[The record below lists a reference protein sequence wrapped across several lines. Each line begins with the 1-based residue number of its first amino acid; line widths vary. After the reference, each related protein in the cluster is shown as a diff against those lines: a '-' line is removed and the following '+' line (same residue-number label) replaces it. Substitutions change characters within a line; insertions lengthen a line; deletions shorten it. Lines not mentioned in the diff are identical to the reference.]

1 MFIRFWKSHSLATQ
15 TLLRTST
22 GLAII
27 VITSATISYF
37 YIFSILESQ
46 TKSLLAKYVIERS
59 RSEQQLFQLA
69 EANLAAVQQ
78 TALGQLQSLGIRDP
92 QLEFET
98 LFFKYPDGVTRK
110 RSKHSQNPH
119 QATLFLDDEVAVNA
133 DVRRRVMA
141 FYQVANQYGPPWH
154 HHFPNL
160 YFIAPENFSV
170 CYWPAFDWSGNA
182 NASFYEPGEEYFYIS
197 TKSHNPKRKIVWTR
211 VYYDKVFQNWI
222 VSAVS
227 PLYVGDRHMATVGLD
242 VNLDDLL
249 QRTLNESLE
258 GTYNIIFRQDGHL
271 IAHPKLME
279 KIRENAGDLDLKKF
293 KEKHLE
299 TIFNLIKNS
308 ETSRFQNVI
317 NNTKNNEYLAVSN
330 LAGPDWYF
338 VTVYPKKILANQAIQ
353 TACFTF
359 VLGFIVL
366 GIEIIVLS
374 SILKRKITS
383 PLQRLAGATTQISNG
398 NLDVQL
404 DENQDNELGH
414 LASAFNW
421 MTRQLQGSFQTLEQA
436 NLDLEQRVAARTLEL
451 QTAKE
456 LADTANQAKGE
467 FLANMSHE
475 LRTPLNAILGFS
487 QVMSRDPDLTQ
498 EQQDNLTIINHSGEH
513 LLTLI
518 NDVLDMSK
526 IDAGQMTLNQ
536 GNVDLYH
543 LLSEMEELFRLKA
556 ASKSLELAFEYA
568 PGLPQYVRSDVG
580 KLRQILINLIS
591 NAIKFTK
598 VGCITVRVGV
608 DHTILAPIAGAYLYF
623 EVQDTGVGIGSDEL
637 ALIFEPFVQAE
648 AGVQLQQGTGLGLS
662 ISRKFVELM
671 GGTITA
677 QSTLGEG
684 TRFTFTMPVE
694 LAVASDRTDT
704 TDASTVICL
713 AANQPRYRILVVDDS
728 WPNRRLLSKLLVSV
742 GFEVQEAEH
751 GKAAIAIWQAWEPQ
765 LIYMDLHMP
774 TMDGYEA
781 TQIIKSVGN
790 QQKTFVV
797 ALTAN
802 YFEGERSKALNVG
815 CDAVIHKPFREETIF
830 EVMSELLDV
839 QYVYEASDSSIACS
853 LSSAIH
859 AHNLDVYQV
868 AKQPPEWLYQLAVA
882 ATHLDQGRLVQLL
895 DQIPNEHADL
905 AVALAKKI
913 HNFDYDYILKLVQ
926 QATAL

>member
-37 YIFSILESQ
+37 YIFSILEAQ
-46 TKSLLAKYVIERS
+46 TKALLAKYVIERS

-69 EANLAAVQQ
+69 EANLAVVQE
-78 TALGQLQSLGIRDP
+78 TAISQLQSIGLRDP
-92 QLEFET
+92 QPEFET
-98 LFFKYPDGVTRK
+98 LFLKYPDGVTRK
-110 RSKHSQNPH
+110 RTKHRTNPH
-119 QATLFLDDEVAVNA
+119 QATLFLDDEVVVNA

-141 FYQVANQYGPPWH
+141 FYQVANQYGLAWH
-154 HHFPNL
+154 HRFPNL

-197 TKSHNPKRKIVWTR
+197 TQSYNPKRKIVWTR

-222 VSAVS
+222 ISAVS
-227 PLYVGDRHMATVGLD
+227 PIYVGDRHIATVGLD

-249 QRTLNESLE
+249 QRTLNESLA
-258 GTYNIIFRQDGHL
+258 GSYNIIFRQDGHL

-279 KIRENAGDLDLKKF
+279 KIQENPGDLDLKKL
-293 KEKHLE
+293 KENHLE

-308 ETSRFQNVI
+308 ENSRFKNI
-317 NNTKNNEYLAVSN
+317 IHNTKNDEYLAVSN
-330 LAGPDWYF
+330 LAGPGWYF
-338 VTVYPKKILANQAIQ
+338 VTVYPRKILANQAIQ
-353 TACFTF
+353 TAYFTF
-359 VLGFIVL
+359 ILGFSVL

-374 SILKRKITS
+374 SILKRKLTS

-398 NLDVQL
+398 NLNVQL
-404 DENQDNELGH
+404 DEGQDNELGH

-421 MTRQLQGSFQTLEQA
+421 MTQQLQGAFQILEQA
-436 NLDLEQRVAARTLEL
+436 NVDLEQRVATRTLEL
-451 QTAKE
+451 QKAKE

-518 NDVLDMSK
+518 NDVLNMSK
-526 IDAGQMTLNQ
+526 VDAGQMTLNQ
-536 GNVDLYH
+536 SNFDLYH
-543 LLSEMEELFRLKA
+543 LLSEIEELFRLKA
-556 ASKSLELAFEYA
+556 TSKSLELIFEYA
-568 PGLPQYVRSDVG
+568 PELPQYVQADVG
-580 KLRQILINLIS
+580 KLRQVLINLIS
-591 NAIKFTK
+591 NAIKFTQ
-598 VGCITVRVGV
+598 VGSITLRVGV
-608 DHTILAPIAGAYLYF
+608 DHTIPAPIAGVYLYF
-623 EVQDTGVGIGSDEL
+623 QVQDTGVGIGSDEL

-648 AGVQLQQGTGLGLS
+648 AGVRSQQGTGLGLS
-662 ISRKFVELM
+662 ISRKFVQLM

-677 QSTLGEG
+677 QSILGQG
-684 TRFTFTMPVE
+684 TQFTFTMQVE
-694 LAVASDRTDT
+694 LAVTSDQTDI
-704 TDASTVICL
+704 TDASTVVCL
-713 AANQPRYRILVVDDS
+713 APNQPCYRILVVDDS

-742 GFEVQEAEH
+742 GFEVKEAEH
-751 GKAAIAIWQAWEPQ
+751 GKAAIAIWQTWKPQ

-774 TMDGYEA
+774 IMDGYEA
-781 TQIIKSVGN
+781 TQIIKAAEN
-790 QQKTFVV
+790 RRKTFVV

-802 YFEGERSKALNVG
+802 YFEGERSRALNTG
-815 CDAVIHKPFREETIF
+815 CDAVIHKPFREDTIF
-830 EVMSELLDV
+830 EVMSELLDA
-839 QYVYEASDSSIACS
+839 QYVYASSESLTAFS
-853 LSSAIH
+853 LSSVINS
-859 AHNLDVYQV
+859 HNLDFYQV
-868 AKQPPEWLYQLAVA
+868 AKQSPEWLDQLAVA
-882 ATHLDQGRLVQLL
+882 ATHLDQGGLMQLL
-895 DQIPNEHADL
+895 DQLPNEHADL
-905 AVALAKKI
+905 AAALAKKI